1 MKIAEGRI
9 VGTHFKDQKTFNDL
23 KSAAVIYG
31 TGCLDMK
38 AILAEFDRQK
48 YDGYFVIEH
57 GNDQD
62 KSLEVIKAD
71 VEFLKKN

>member
-1 MKIAEGRI
+1 
-9 VGTHFKDQKTFNDL
+9 
-23 KSAAVIYG
+23 
-31 TGCLDMK
+31 MK

-62 KSLEVIKAD
+62 KSLEVIKAN